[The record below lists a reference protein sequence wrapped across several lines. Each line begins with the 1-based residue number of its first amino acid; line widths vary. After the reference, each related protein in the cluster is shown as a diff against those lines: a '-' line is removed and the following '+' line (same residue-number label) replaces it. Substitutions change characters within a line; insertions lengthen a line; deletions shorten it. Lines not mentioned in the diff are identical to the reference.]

1 MIPAGYV
8 LGQVEAPQIEEQ
20 EEPLYVNAKQPA
32 PGSKTREGRKYHR
45 ILKRRAARAALEAEN
60 RLMQRGKK
68 YLHESRHKHAM
79 RRPRGPGGRFLTA
92 TEIAAM
98 EELEKAGL
106 DPNQAI
112 NNPTQRQ
119 PQQQQQRQ
127 HDSHKV
133 EHARQQLKQEEL
145 LQQQLAQ
152 HQQSSF
158 QHP

>member
-1 MIPAGYV
+1 
-8 LGQVEAPQIEEQ
+8 
-20 EEPLYVNAKQPA
+20 
-32 PGSKTREGRKYHR
+32 
-45 ILKRRAARAALEAEN
+45 
-60 RLMQRGKK
+60 
-68 YLHESRHKHAM
+68 M

-112 NNPTQRQ
+112 NSQPEHQTQQ
-119 PQQQQQRQ
+119 PQQHRQR
-127 HDSHKV
+127 DSQKV

-145 LQQQLAQ
+145 LQQQHQ
-152 HQQSSF
+152 HSSL